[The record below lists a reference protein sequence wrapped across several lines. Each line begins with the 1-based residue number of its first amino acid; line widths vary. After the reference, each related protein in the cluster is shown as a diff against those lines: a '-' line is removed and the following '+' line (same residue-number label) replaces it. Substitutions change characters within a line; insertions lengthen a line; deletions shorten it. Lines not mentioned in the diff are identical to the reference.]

1 MKGVVVKN
9 ENGYFSVQAENGK
22 KYECKV
28 RGRLKKTRYNLL
40 VGDSVDIEEVSPN
53 QGAIEEIL
61 PRRNQLKRP
70 FVANIDQVV
79 LVVAAHDPD
88 INLLLLNRL
97 LVMVEDANIPIV
109 LCINKWDL
117 NDDVTKKIVE
127 DYKEIGYKVI
137 TTSTI
142 TGEGV
147 DELKSLLSNKI
158 TTFAGPSGVGKS
170 SLLNAVQPEFKF
182 QTGQVSKKTKRGKHT
197 TRHASLYALD
207 NVSFIIDT
215 PGFSAIDFSQISE
228 TRLATLFPEFEK
240 YINDCKFY
248 PCSHVHEPICGVKN
262 ALENGKINKDRYS
275 AYISILDE
283 VKGKR

>member
-9 ENGYFSVQAENGK
+9 ENGYFSVQAENGE

-28 RGRLKKTRYNLL
+28 RGRLKQTRYKLL
-40 VGDSVDIEEVSPN
+40 VGDSVVIEETGPN

-97 LVMVEDANIPIV
+97 LVMVEDADIPIV

-117 NDDVTKKIVE
+117 HDEESEKLVDLYTKV
-127 DYKEIGYKVI
+127 GYKVI
-137 TTSTI
+137 CTSIFTN
-142 TGEGV
+142 EGV
-147 DELKSLLSNKI
+147 QELNELLSNKI
-158 TTFAGPSGVGKS
+158 TAFAGPSGVGKS
-170 SLLNAVQPEFKF
+170 SLLNAIQPDFKF
-182 QTGQVSKKTKRGKHT
+182 QTGQVSKKIKRGRHT

-207 NVSFIIDT
+207 KDSFIIDT

-228 TRLATLFPEFEK
+228 IRLATLFPEFEN
-240 YINDCKFY
+240 YIDACKFS
-248 PCSHVHEPICGVKN
+248 PCSHIHEPICGVKT
-262 ALENGKINKDRYS
+262 ALENGEINKDRYS
-275 AYISILDE
+275 AYISILEE

>member
-9 ENGYFSVQAENGK
+9 ENGYFSVQAENGE

-28 RGRLKKTRYNLL
+28 RGRLKQTRYKLL
-40 VGDSVDIEEVSPN
+40 VGDSVVIEETGPN

-97 LVMVEDANIPIV
+97 LVMVEDADIPIV

-117 NDDVTKKIVE
+117 HDEESEKLVELYTKV
-127 DYKEIGYKVI
+127 GYKVI
-137 TTSTI
+137 CTSIFTN
-142 TGEGV
+142 EGV
-147 DELKSLLSNKI
+147 QELNELLSNKI
-158 TTFAGPSGVGKS
+158 TAFAGPSGVGKS
-170 SLLNAVQPEFKF
+170 SLLNAIQPDFKF
-182 QTGQVSKKTKRGKHT
+182 QTGQVSKKIKRGRHT

-207 NVSFIIDT
+207 KDSFIIDT

-228 TRLATLFPEFEK
+228 IRLATLFPEFEN
-240 YINDCKFY
+240 YIDACKFS
-248 PCSHVHEPICGVKN
+248 PCSHIHEPICGVKT
-262 ALENGKINKDRYS
+262 ALENGEINKDRYS
-275 AYISILDE
+275 AYISILEE